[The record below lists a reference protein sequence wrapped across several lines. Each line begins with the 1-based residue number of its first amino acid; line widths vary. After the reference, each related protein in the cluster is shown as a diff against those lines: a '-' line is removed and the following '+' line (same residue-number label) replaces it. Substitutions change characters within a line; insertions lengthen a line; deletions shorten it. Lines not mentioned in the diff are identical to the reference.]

1 MKMQKSDFE
10 AWFKKLGQAWVNRNP
25 DAALTLFSKDVK
37 YYESVFQ
44 PPCNWDGALALWQIV
59 PKNQEGVSFEFD
71 LLSYSEDQ
79 AVANFRV
86 SRTLLPDNVPQEI
99 NGIFLIK
106 LNEKGLCTLFKQW
119 RTIR

>member
-1 MKMQKSDFE
+1 MQKSDFE